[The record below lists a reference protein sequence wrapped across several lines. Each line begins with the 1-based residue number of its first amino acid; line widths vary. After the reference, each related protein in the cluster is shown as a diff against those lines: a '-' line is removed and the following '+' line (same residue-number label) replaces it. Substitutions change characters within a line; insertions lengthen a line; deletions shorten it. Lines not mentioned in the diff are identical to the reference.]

1 MTAARPQWGGQSRFY
16 LPNEDA
22 RAVRHALKALLDMG
36 MSIRR
41 PVFVGGSGMVL
52 LDVLAELPDL
62 ECATFVDVAPFQ
74 CSFFEMLRNSV
85 TAAHTAADLRT
96 WFRDT
101 VFPDL
106 TEHFQKR
113 GQTFTWPGVE
123 AAMEHHFGIRFFF
136 DDSVLAEVRRRLQ
149 VVEIRCANMIDYL
162 CADQCAHDFIY
173 LSNIAD
179 YIAPDDLRR
188 VITAGYDMRAPLY
201 LLQTDVGREAVSMVN
216 LTRHALVR
224 EHDISTYLN
233 TINRGLGSPG
243 LDKPWNRKGRISVL
257 IPDDRSTL

>member
-1 MTAARPQWGGQSRFY
+1 MTAPQPQWGDQSRFY

-22 RAVRHALKALLDMG
+22 RAVRHALQALRKMDMPV
-36 MSIRR
+36 RH

-62 ECATFVDVAPFQ
+62 ESATFVDVAVFQ
-74 CSFFEMLRNSV
+74 CAYFEVLRENV
-85 TAAHTAADLRT
+85 AAARTAADLRA
-96 WFRDT
+96 WFRDA

-106 TEHFQKR
+106 ARHFQKR

-123 AAMEHHFGIRFFF
+123 RALEHLFGIRFFF
-136 DDSVLAEVRRRLQ
+136 DDSVLASVQRRLPT
-149 VVEIRCANMIDYL
+149 VKTRCANMVDYL
-162 CADQCAHDFIY
+162 CSGRHSHDFVY

-179 YIAPDDLRR
+179 YIEPGDLRR
-188 VITAGYDMRAPLY
+188 VTSACYAMQAPLY
-201 LLQTDVGREAVSMVN
+201 LLQTDVCRTAG
-216 LTRHALVR
+216 ALESGTGPQLR
-224 EHDISTYLN
+224 EHHVSTHLN

-257 IPDDRSTL
+257 VPDYRSTT